1 MISKKSAQRL
11 VETYAGETVIF
22 YLKDMKVSTVND
34 EGSDLVINAMVD
46 GFVVDVDEYFFYLGD
61 DSGNVEKTISHGVI
75 AITEIAKVDIN
86 ALHVELPSNDEDIH

>member
-22 YLKDMKVSTVND
+22 YLKDMKISTVNS

-46 GFVVDVDEYFFYLGD
+46 GFVVDVDEHYFYLGD
-61 DSGNVEKTISHGVI
+61 SDGGVDKTISHEVI
-75 AITEIAKVDIN
+75 AITEIAKIDVN
-86 ALHVELPSNDEDIH
+86 ALYVEPPSDDEDIH